1 MKHRTDYRTLKKRLS
16 TYFMVIM
23 IFLIILVLAKLI
35 EIRDENRRLKVE
47 IGDLRLAVQ
56 EIKRENSELKS
67 TNEQLAEHIE
77 IRNKAY
83 RAEVLS
89 GLVDIKALDPSIVVD
104 LKYASTDNFTGKQI
118 YPDNS
123 RALLRR
129 ETAVKL
135 LQASEI
141 FKKDG
146 YTIKIFDAY
155 RPLSAQKV
163 LWDHSPIPGFL
174 ANPDT
179 GSKHNRGA
187 SVDMTLLDQDGKEL
201 EMPTGF
207 DDFTEKAA
215 RDYPHHSKEAK
226 KNMDYM
232 TEVMVQ
238 CGFKGIRTEWW
249 HFDDIDAGNFPLLD
263 IGLDEF

>member
-1 MKHRTDYRTLKKRLS
+1 
-16 TYFMVIM
+16 
-23 IFLIILVLAKLI
+23 
-35 EIRDENRRLKVE
+35 
-47 IGDLRLAVQ
+47 
-56 EIKRENSELKS
+56 LKS
-67 TNEQLAEHIE
+67 ANEQLARQIE
-77 IRNKAY
+77 SRNKAY
-83 RAEVLS
+83 RLEILY
-89 GLVDIKALDPSIVVD
+89 GLADIKTLDPSMNVD
-104 LKYASTDNFTGKQI
+104 LKYAGTDNFTKTQV
-118 YPDNS
+118 YPGNS
-123 RALLRR
+123 RALMRR

-146 YTIKIFDAY
+146 YAIKIFDAY

-174 ANPDT
+174 ADPNT

-187 SVDMTLLDQDGKEL
+187 SVDMTLVGRDGTEL
-201 EMPTGF
+201 VMPTGF

-215 RDYPHHSKEAK
+215 RDYPNHSAEAK

-232 TEVMVQ
+232 TSVMTS

-249 HFDDIDAGNFPLLD
+249 HFDDVNAGSYPLLD
-263 IGLDEF
+263 VGLDSF

>member
-1 MKHRTDYRTLKKRLS
+1 MKHRTDYRVLKKRLS

-23 IFLIILVLAKLI
+23 IFLIIAVFAKLI
-35 EIRDENRRLKVE
+35 EIRDENKRLKVE

-89 GLVDIKALDPSIVVD
+89 GLVDIKTLDPSIIVD
-104 LKYASTDNFTGKQI
+104 LKYASTDNFTKKQI

-129 ETAVKL
+129 ETAIKL

-141 FKKDG
+141 FNMNG
-146 YTIKIFDAY
+146 YTIIIFDPY

-163 LWDHSPIPGFL
+163 LWDHSSIPGFL

-179 GSKHNRGA
+179 GSKHKRGA
-187 SVDMTLLDQDGKEL
+187 S
-201 EMPTGF
+201 
-207 DDFTEKAA
+207 
-215 RDYPHHSKEAK
+215 
-226 KNMDYM
+226 
-232 TEVMVQ
+232 
-238 CGFKGIRTEWW
+238 
-249 HFDDIDAGNFPLLD
+249 
-263 IGLDEF
+263 

>member
-104 LKYASTDNFTGKQI
+104 LKYASTDNFTRKADLSGQQ
-118 YPDNS
+118 PS
-123 RALLRR
+123 
-129 ETAVKL
+129 TAEKRNGYKTA
-135 LQASEI
+135 AS
-141 FKKDG
+141 
-146 YTIKIFDAY
+146 
-155 RPLSAQKV
+155 Q
-163 LWDHSPIPGFL
+163 
-174 ANPDT
+174 
-179 GSKHNRGA
+179 
-187 SVDMTLLDQDGKEL
+187 
-201 EMPTGF
+201 
-207 DDFTEKAA
+207 
-215 RDYPHHSKEAK
+215 RDIQQGRVY
-226 KNMDYM
+226 N
-232 TEVMVQ
+232 Q
-238 CGFKGIRTEWW
+238 NI
-249 HFDDIDAGNFPLLD
+249 
-263 IGLDEF
+263 